1 MNRFVRMILFNLP
14 RFISAYC
21 KLCRYARHPERYSYQ
36 EKWDHIHGLFS
47 MCMGSSNVD
56 LTVTGLENI
65 PREESFVL
73 YGNHQGLFD
82 IMAVAATCPVPLG
95 AVYKQEMKNVPFMKQ
110 LFACTNSFPMDR
122 TDVRQSLQVIQN
134 VTKEVL
140 NNHSYLIF
148 PEGTRSK
155 LGNTMLPFHPG
166 SFRAAMKAN
175 CPIVPMAL
183 IDSYKPL
190 DQKGS
195 APVAAQLHYL
205 PPIPYEEYKDMKTT
219 EVAELVKSRIA
230 ATIEANT

>member
-110 LFACTNSFPMDR
+110 LFACNFISTICKHLIYIHIRLCATACLIYNKWK
-122 TDVRQSLQVIQN
+122 VSL
-134 VTKEVL
+134 K
-140 NNHSYLIF
+140 
-148 PEGTRSK
+148 
-155 LGNTMLPFHPG
+155 
-166 SFRAAMKAN
+166 RA
-175 CPIVPMAL
+175 
-183 IDSYKPL
+183 
-190 DQKGS
+190 
-195 APVAAQLHYL
+195 
-205 PPIPYEEYKDMKTT
+205 T
-219 EVAELVKSRIA
+219 
-230 ATIEANT
+230 